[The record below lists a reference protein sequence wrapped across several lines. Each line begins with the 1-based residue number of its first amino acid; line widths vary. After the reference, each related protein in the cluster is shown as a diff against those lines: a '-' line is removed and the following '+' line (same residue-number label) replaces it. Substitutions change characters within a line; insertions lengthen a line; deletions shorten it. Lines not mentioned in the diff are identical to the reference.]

1 MASHGPSGWS
11 WAKADLHGHT
21 RLKVD
26 GSRVHAAV
34 WSVNGPP
41 YVLIH
46 CVTCASRANLTNP
59 TQYSSKRPPPPEYAR
74 ANAIAARARAP
85 P

>member
-46 CVTCASRANLTNP
+46 CVTCASRASLTHAVLKP
-59 TQYSSKRPPPPEYAR
+59 TPTPAGYTR
-74 ANAIAARARAP
+74 ANTIAARARVP